1 MDNYGS
7 LYYSSV
13 IVEVDAWLTSRVGGV
28 FSVSSLAL
36 LFDLGM
42 ILSLTFLS
50 TLNDIADWLCLAFP
64 FEII

>member
-7 LYYSSV
+7 LHYSSV

-42 ILSLTFLS
+42 ILSLAFLS

>member
-7 LYYSSV
+7 LHYSSV

-36 LFDLGM
+36 LLDLGM
-42 ILSLTFLS
+42 ILTLAFLA
-50 TLNDIADWLCLAFP
+50 TLNDIADWFCLAFP
-64 FEII
+64 FDII

>member
-28 FSVSSLAL
+28 FFVSSLAL

-42 ILSLTFLS
+42 ILSLAFLS
-50 TLNDIADWLCLAFP
+50 TLNNIADWLCLAFP
-64 FEII
+64 FDVI